1 MTTQKKAGMREGF
14 SLVEVMISIV
24 LLAIILI
31 ALAGMTFQTA
41 QRSVQLS
48 DASTRQALLLQEV
61 NRVSAV
67 PLGTVSALAGCDS
80 VFTGPHRFERCV
92 AVADIGHVRQVT
104 ITLRSPKLSHPDSV
118 VFSRALISACNPLAG
133 FCP

>member
-1 MTTQKKAGMREGF
+1 MTTHRTAGAREGF

-24 LLAIILI
+24 LLGIILV

-48 DASTRQALLLQEV
+48 DASARQALLLQEV

-67 PLGTVSALAGCDS
+67 PIGAVGGMAGCDS
-80 VFTGPHRFERCV
+80 VFSGPHRFQRCV
-92 AVADIGHVRQVT
+92 AVADVGRTRQVT
-104 ITLRSPKLSHPDSV
+104 ITLRSPKLARPDSV
-118 VFSRALISACNPLAG
+118 VFSRALVQACNPLAG